1 VRLNIKTLWIILF
14 FSFFINHIANANDDV
29 KVIGYTES
37 GNQWLLALS
46 NKYIS
51 TNDPKIFTK
60 EINISLK
67 ALLCKDCKYTYNNIV
82 CTQNRNLFEGE
93 VVNCKDKDAP
103 KDPGIIRY
111 VASLKCYGK
120 ICKLK
125 VTSYSSQGQAITAQP
140 RGKSILYEMGDAE
153 FNLADNLIADKEE
166 KKSEDDVINS
176 NNTSEEVIVKE
187 VTNDNT
193 SKLEKAKVSCLKLGL
208 EVKTEKFADCV
219 LMFY

>member
-1 VRLNIKTLWIILF
+1 MKTLWIILF

-29 KVIGYTES
+29 KVIGYTEA
-37 GNQWLLALS
+37 GNQWLLTLS

-67 ALLCKDCKYTYNNIV
+67 ALLCRDCKYTYNNIV

-93 VVNCKDKDAP
+93 VVNCKDKDAMR
-103 KDPGIIRY
+103 DPLIRKY
-111 VASLKCYGK
+111 VASLKCYGN

-125 VTSYSSQGQAITAQP
+125 VTSHTNGRAPSNQSL
-140 RGKSILYEMGDAE
+140 GKSILYEMGDAE
-153 FNLADNLIADKEE
+153 FNLANNLIANKEE
-166 KKSEDDVINS
+166 KKNEDDVINS

>member
-1 VRLNIKTLWIILF
+1 MKTLWIILF

-29 KVIGYTES
+29 KVIGYTEG
-37 GNQWLLALS
+37 GNQWLLTLS

-51 TNDPKIFTK
+51 TNDPKVFTK
-60 EINISLK
+60 NINISLK
-67 ALLCKDCKYTYNNIV
+67 PLLCKDCNYTYNNIV

-93 VVNCKDKDAP
+93 IVNCEDKDAIVDSSSA
-103 KDPGIIRY
+103 KSIAR
-111 VASLKCYGK
+111 LKCYGK

-125 VTSYSSQGQAITAQP
+125 VTTFIVNTTHASSFLKHGNA
-140 RGKSILYEMGDAE
+140 KNILDEMGDAE
-153 FNLADNLIADKEE
+153 FNLADNLIINKEE
-166 KKSEDDVINS
+166 KKNEDDIINS
-176 NNTSEEVIVKE
+176 NNTSEE

-193 SKLEKAKVSCLKLGL
+193 SKLEKAKASCLKLGL

>member
-1 VRLNIKTLWIILF
+1 MRLNIKTLWIILF

-29 KVIGYTES
+29 KVIGYTEA
-37 GNQWLLALS
+37 GNQWLLTLS

-103 KDPGIIRY
+103 KDTLTQKY

-125 VTSYSSQGQAITAQP
+125 VTNYAASTVLSI
-140 RGKSILYEMGDAE
+140 GKSILYEMGDAE

>member
-1 VRLNIKTLWIILF
+1 MKTLWIILF
-14 FSFFINHIANANDDV
+14 FSFFTNHIVNANDDV
-29 KVIGYTES
+29 KVIGYTEA
-37 GNQWLLALS
+37 GNQWLLTLS

-51 TNDPKIFTK
+51 TNDPKVFTK
-60 EINISLK
+60 NINISLK
-67 ALLCKDCKYTYNNIV
+67 PLLCKNCNYTYNNIV

-93 VVNCKDKDAP
+93 VVNCEDKDAIVDSTTP
-103 KDPGIIRY
+103 KS
-111 VASLKCYGK
+111 VARLKCYGK

-125 VTSYSSQGQAITAQP
+125 VTTSYSHGPDYAIK
-140 RGKSILYEMGDAE
+140 GKNILHEMGDAE
-153 FNLADNLIADKEE
+153 FNLADNLIVDKEE
-166 KKSEDDVINS
+166 KKNEDDVINS
-176 NNTSEEVIVKE
+176 NNTSEEVITKE

>member
-1 VRLNIKTLWIILF
+1 MKTLWIILF
-14 FSFFINHIANANDDV
+14 FSFFINHIANANDDL
-29 KVIGYTES
+29 KVIGYTEA
-37 GNQWLLALS
+37 GNQWLLTLS

-93 VVNCKDKDAP
+93 VVNCTDKDA
-103 KDPGIIRY
+103 IRDLLAQKY
-111 VASLKCYGK
+111 VASIKCYGK

-125 VTSYSSQGQAITAQP
+125 VTKAGGERSPVSQSY
-140 RGKSILYEMGDAE
+140 GKSILYEMGDAE
-153 FNLADNLIADKEE
+153 FNLANNLIVNKEE
-166 KKSEDDVINS
+166 KKNEDDVINS
-176 NNTSEEVIVKE
+176 NNTSEEVS
-187 VTNDNT
+187 NDNT

-219 LMFY
+219 LRFY

>member
-1 VRLNIKTLWIILF
+1 MRLNMKTLYIILF
-14 FSFFINHIANANDDV
+14 FSFFTNHVVNANDDV
-29 KVIGYTES
+29 KVIGYTEA
-37 GNQWLLALS
+37 GNQWLLTLS

-93 VVNCKDKDAP
+93 VVNCKDKDAMR
-103 KDPGIIRY
+103 DPLIRKY
-111 VASLKCYGK
+111 VASLKCYGN

-125 VTSYSSQGQAITAQP
+125 VTNYTSHGQPPNAQSL
-140 RGKSILYEMGDAE
+140 GKSILYEMGDAE
-153 FNLADNLIADKEE
+153 FNLANNLIADKEE
-166 KKSEDDVINS
+166 KKNEDDVINS